1 MRFFEFA
8 TAVTAIGC
16 GAGVI
21 VSTVHQVLGGRRG
34 RQQVALETSEE
45 RMRLQEQELAALR
58 HQNEQLQRQ
67 LEWHARLLEQGDA
80 QDSQALPRQRAP
92 GQGAGRRG

>member
-16 GAGVI
+16 SAGVI

-34 RQQVALETSEE
+34 RQQVDLSTSEE

-58 HQNEQLQRQ
+58 QQNEQLQRQ
-67 LEWHARLLEQGDA
+67 LEWHARLQDEAGSHEQ
-80 QDSQALPRQRAP
+80 LPLR
-92 GQGAGRRG
+92 RRG